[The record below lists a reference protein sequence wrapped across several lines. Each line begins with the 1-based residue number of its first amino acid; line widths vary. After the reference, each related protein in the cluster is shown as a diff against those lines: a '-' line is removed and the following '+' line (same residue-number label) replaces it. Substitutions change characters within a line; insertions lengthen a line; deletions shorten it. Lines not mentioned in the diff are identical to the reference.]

1 MAVAWRHPIDFPVV
15 DNSGQISG
23 SGQISAPG
31 SLESGAVIAPEA
43 PRVPAGDLAKLAA
56 KHGLKNAGAR
66 PSLGTYLATLWG
78 RRHFIVGFA
87 TARNISMYTE
97 ARLGQVWQVLTP
109 LLNAGVYY
117 LIFGLLF
124 EAARGVAHYPAFL
137 ITGVFVFAFSERSI
151 VTGSNVMRANL
162 QLIRA
167 LYFPRASLPLAYVIV
182 ELQQMLVG
190 MVVVAV
196 VMVVSGQYPTWYWLL
211 LIPAILLQTMF
222 HRGGAV
228 GRPARRRDGG
238 RVRADPVLPA
248 DLPVLL
254 RRHVPDHHAAGPLNT
269 LGEAGPLAQPVRRLH
284 LADPVAFMKSYR
296 ADSAG
301 NQPYNQGLCPQ
312 FLGKA
317 RGSTING
324 VTSDT
329 GGFILKGTQN
339 VPTWFMPAKSNSRA
353 SNRRRVNIPPSGTS
367 ALTRILNIPLQSY
380 CHAIVTNNELWI
392 AAAGGGIVIF
402 LLGIVFFG
410 QGEALY
416 GRG

>member
-1 MAVAWRHPIDFPVV
+1 MPT
-15 DNSGQISG
+15 
-23 SGQISAPG
+23 
-31 SLESGAVIAPEA
+31 
-43 PRVPAGDLAKLAA
+43 GDLAKLAA
-56 KHGLKNAGAR
+56 KYQLRNAGAR
-66 PSLGTYLATLWG
+66 PTLRAYLTMLWQ
-78 RRHFIVGFA
+78 RRHFIVGYA

-97 ARLGQVWQVLTP
+97 AKLGQLWQVLTP

-190 MVVVAV
+190 MVVVTV
-196 VMVVSGQYPTWYWLL
+196 VMLVSGQYPTWYWLL
-211 LIPAILLQTMF
+211 LIPVILLQTMF
-222 HRGGAV
+222 NTGAALIVARLGGAM
-228 GRPARRRDGG
+228 
-238 RVRADPVLPA
+238 ADVSELIPFFLRISRYFCGVMYLIITLPA
-248 DLPVLL
+248 VLTTWEKQVL
-254 RRHVPDHHAAGPLNT
+254 SLNPFAVFIS
-269 LGEAGPLAQPVRRLH
+269 LIR
-284 LADPVAFMKSYR
+284 VAFMSSYR
-296 ADSAG
+296 ANSAG
-301 NQPYNQGLCPQ
+301 NQPYNYGLCQQ

-317 RGSTING
+317 TLHG

-339 VPTWFMPAKSNSRA
+339 VPTWFMNANLFRGGIKPPT
-353 SNRRRVNIPPSGTS
+353 VNIPASGP
-367 ALTRILNIPLQSY
+367 LTRISNIPLQSY
-380 CHAIVTNNELWI
+380 CHAIVTNNDLWI
-392 AAAGGGIVIF
+392 AAAGWGVVIF
-402 LLGIVFFG
+402 LLGIVFFW
-410 QGEALY
+410 QAEALY